1 MPATVEI
8 KNSPYSAAY
17 WTDMIHT
24 QANGNAVIEMGTVG
38 DVTVDFDKY
47 VIQVFDATVSSL
59 DPVND
64 IRIAPNRVGRAI
76 INIRNLLQTQIER
89 YKATENNLFERT
101 GSNTWISADEWS
113 SEWFIKVG
121 SETAGTLTIDATSQ
135 LASVVMARNEER
147 ELQNL
152 LPDAY
157 IASAAGSG
165 ITPGCTNVT
174 RVGGVLTDWTY
185 SKVAAQLI
193 ADGVPSVIPSTQPVL
208 MKHHRDNDFRTAS
221 IMQRVNR
228 ENRGAGFPDV
238 NVQGCEGAWL
248 YAYDSTGTL
257 LSLQF
262 FPNTVAQGGGPN
274 SGVWDGFDVE
284 YPNVYMT
291 FNINWDGQL
300 PANTSHYYVI
310 FSMGTITTCASETQT
325 NVMAQPGWTPIRYD
339 IRPQK
344 CNDYDNINVRWM
356 NSFGFWDYYTFTKKN
371 EKTFTAERN
380 EFTNNLFSYNDT
392 FTGSDARWRGRTVY
406 SQKLTEQFTITTDFL
421 EDHEMVYLENM
432 FFSPDVQY
440 IDGEGNQYAATIANK
455 SIVEKTYRKNKLFQ
469 LEVTLVNA
477 INLNSQRG

>member
-8 KNSPYSAAY
+8 KNGPYSPIL

-47 VIQVFDATVSSL
+47 VIQVFDATVSSI

-64 IRIAPNRVGRAI
+64 IRIAPNRVGRAV

-89 YKATENNLFERT
+89 YKATGNNLFGRDT
-101 GSNTWISADEWS
+101 PNTWERGAEWT
-113 SEWFIKVG
+113 SEWFLKVG
-121 SETAGTLTIDATSQ
+121 SETGGTLTINATSQ

-147 ELQNL
+147 KLENL
-152 LPDAY
+152 LEYAWIPR
-157 IASAAGSG
+157 AAGSG
-165 ITPGCTNVT
+165 IEPGCTNVT
-174 RVGGVLTDWTY
+174 NVAKILTDWTY
-185 SKVAAQLI
+185 SKVAAQI
-193 ADGVPSVIPSTQPVL
+193 TDGKPSFLQSTQPIL
-208 MKHHRDNDFRTAS
+208 MQHHRENDFRTLS
-221 IMQRVNR
+221 ILNRVER
-228 ENRGAGFPDV
+228 EDRGAGLPNA
-238 NVQGCEGAWL
+238 NVTQCEGAWL
-248 YAYDSTGTL
+248 YSYDSSGTQ

-262 FPNTVAQGGGPN
+262 FPNTTAQGGGPN
-274 SGVWDGFDVE
+274 FGIFDGFDVE
-284 YPNVYMT
+284 YPNVYQS
-291 FNINWDGQL
+291 FNINWPGQL

-310 FSMGTITTCASETQT
+310 FSMGTIQACESETQA
-325 NVMAQPGWTPIRYD
+325 NVMPQPGWMPVRYD

-356 NSFGFWDYYTFTKKN
+356 NSFGFWDYFTFTKKN
-371 EKTFTAERN
+371 EKRYNAERN

-406 SQKLTEQFTITTDFL
+406 SQKLTEEFTITTDFL
-421 EDHEMVYLENM
+421 EDHEMKYLENM

-440 IDGEGNQYAATIANK
+440 IDGEGNQYAATIKNK

-469 LEVTLVNA
+469 LEITLVNA